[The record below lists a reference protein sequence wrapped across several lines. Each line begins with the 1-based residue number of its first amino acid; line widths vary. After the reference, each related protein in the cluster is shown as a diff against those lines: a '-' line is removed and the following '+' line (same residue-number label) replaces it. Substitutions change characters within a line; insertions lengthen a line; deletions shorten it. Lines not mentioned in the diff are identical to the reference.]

1 MSLVKTLLPSSLSP
15 TLPLAL
21 CRTLP
26 GGFTHRQEGGGH
38 DEPQGGMEGGVFNAD
53 RAHSSIE
60 GGDVVEG
67 SQDQ

>member
-1 MSLVKTLLPSSLSP
+1 MSLVKTVLPSSLSP
-15 TLPLAL
+15 TLPPLSRNL
-21 CRTLP
+21 